1 MRCVKNRVIDPRG
14 TTLVELTVAV
24 AIVAVVFAAVMPLF
38 AGVRNSADARWAN
51 LEMVQT
57 ARVLNEQLGRH
68 LAAAHRVTV
77 VSEGTS
83 DEGYIQ
89 FEAADGTSYRCVL
102 GGDGWVRFGP
112 ADNPDELVGSVDCL
126 RFVCYDG
133 NDLTHPAVVPSTTR
147 LVTWE
152 AHLRSPGSMTR
163 GKIVRGACGL
173 RAAVQSRA
181 KEPGE
186 TVVTYD
192 FATSEP
198 GVKGFAFADEG
209 KPQIPDALSTPTM
222 PIESDQYGLISADD
236 GKPHVL
242 QVSHES
248 EYAQL
253 RLTIE
258 IEQKPTE
265 VSSVVATW
273 KGRGVNAHGAS
284 EDGAALYIW
293 NYTSR
298 GYELIQRSANT
309 EAEITLR
316 GSCKGPGAR
325 YVGGPAG
332 KTVILLVVSNDK
344 KRGNRENTLFTDY
357 AKIDVAVSPG
367 ASAFAP

>member
-1 MRCVKNRVIDPRG
+1 MKNRVIDPRG

-24 AIVAVVFAAVMPLF
+24 AFAAVAFAAVMPLF
-38 AGVRNSADARWAN
+38 AGVRNSADARWAA

-68 LAAAHRVTV
+68 LAAAHRVTA

-83 DEGYIQ
+83 DEGYIE
-89 FEAADGTSYRCVL
+89 FEVAGGTSYRCAL

-112 ADNPDELVGSVDCL
+112 ADNPDELVGSVDFL

-133 NDLTHPAVVPSTTR
+133 NDLTHPAVVSGTTR

-152 AHLRSPGSMTR
+152 AHLRSPGSMTG

-198 GVKGFAFADEG
+198 GVKSFAFADEG
-209 KPQIPDALSTPTM
+209 ELQIPDALSTPTM

-236 GKPHVL
+236 GKSHVL
-242 QVSHES
+242 QVSQEF
-248 EYAQL
+248 EYAQI
-253 RLTIE
+253 RLTFE
-258 IEQKPTE
+258 IEEEPRK
-265 VSSVVATW
+265 VSSVVVTW

-284 EDGAALYIW
+284 EDGAAVYIW
-293 NYTSR
+293 NYPSR

-309 EAEITLR
+309 EAETTLR
-316 GSCKGPGAR
+316 GSCKGPGSG

-332 KTVILLVVSNDK
+332 KTVTLLVVSNDRK
-344 KRGNRENTLFTDY
+344 GDNRENTLFTDY
-357 AKIDVAVSPG
+357 AKIDVTVSEG
-367 ASAFAP
+367 ISAFAP